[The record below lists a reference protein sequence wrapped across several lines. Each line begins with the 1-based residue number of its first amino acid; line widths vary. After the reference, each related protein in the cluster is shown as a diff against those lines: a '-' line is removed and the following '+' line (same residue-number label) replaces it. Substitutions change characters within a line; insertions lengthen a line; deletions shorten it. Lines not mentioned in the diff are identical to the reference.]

1 MRRRKRFL
9 YGRNGTDALSMATSL
24 LACGLL
30 LMAML
35 VGQRIGS
42 VLWLM
47 ALICLGCSYF
57 RIFSRNISR
66 RQQENQRFLRLIK
79 PLSDRR
85 ARFIQRRKQKNLYCF
100 FKCPQCATVLRVP
113 KGKGRIRITC
123 RCCGHVFERNS

>member
-1 MRRRKRFL
+1 MRRRNRFL
-9 YGRNGTDALSMATSL
+9 YGRNGSDAFSMATSL

-30 LMAML
+30 LLAML
-35 VGQRIGS
+35 LTGRIGS
-42 VLWLM
+42 VLWFM
-47 ALICLGCSYF
+47 ALICLGYSYF

-66 RQQENQRFLRLIK
+66 RQQENQWFLQRIK
-79 PLSDRR
+79 PLSDCR
-85 ARFIQRRKQKNLYCF
+85 ARFVQRRKQKNLYCF